1 MANEE
6 KLIQALAELTETIKE
21 KFPKGKPG
29 EGDPEPKSKKAA
41 LVKSTL
47 ALGKNTL
54 GLVGLTTSMLTLKGM
69 LGNVREM
76 NSKVSQSLGQLD
88 QTTLGSR
95 SVTERFNNA
104 SVGMTQAIKTFATAT
119 ELGISQ
125 FSDGALR
132 LSAQMK
138 VLGLD
143 NKQAMKI
150 MRFNTQGLGSASD
163 SSAKLVDTLISTAAA
178 NKDSISGLIDAIASM
193 KDALIG
199 TSVELGPKAA
209 ENAQKIA
216 AMMSQNNSELQET
229 ASKFVT
235 SFLTGTEGFQ
245 KAARLGVT
253 FTGEESLDEMAVKFE
268 QLLGAIQQLD
278 PGGQAGSQY
287 TLQAFEK
294 QFGLSRQ
301 DFYLQRQIGTTLKDL
316 HKTNTEQLAADVG
329 KISIDQAY
337 QNATYGVQ
345 ALGLQ
350 FAEGAAKGINQIY
363 ELIGPW
369 GTAVLGLLGSMLAFM
384 SVGGIGNILGGG
396 FGKIKDG
403 IGNVGGHLR
412 TGFGKIKNG
421 MGKIGGLLKTGFGII
436 KNSLKW
442 LGGKLLKGMG
452 KIGGLF
458 VKKGG
463 QALAKT
469 ASKVAGKTI
478 FKSIL
483 KKIPVVGAVAGLGF
497 AAGRL
502 MKGDWKGAIGEAAS
516 GLASTVP
523 GAGTAA
529 SVAIDAALAA
539 RDVSK
544 ARQGAKEEAKK
555 ASRPDK
561 NASREERY
569 RQDMSTFEEMSFD
582 QGKKSL
588 QAQQETA
595 EATRSIE
602 QLNREAR
609 ERPTSR
615 GPEAAIVERLNEQIL
630 GFNRLI
636 ALTQDGNSARERGID
651 ATIEAAANPNFTLPE
666 LPLSVR
672 G

>member
-1 MANEE
+1 MANEKDLQKALEDLTDAINDASTTKRKDSAEERE
-6 KLIQALAELTETIKE
+6 KKRN
-21 KFPKGKPG
+21 KGKLG
-29 EGDPEPKSKKAA
+29 ENTKSI
-41 LVKSTL
+41 V
-47 ALGKNTL
+47 KNTL

-69 LGNVREM
+69 LGNVKEM
-76 NSKVSQSLGQLD
+76 NAKVSQSLGQLD

-143 NKQAMKI
+143 NKQAMKL
-150 MRFNTQGLGSASD
+150 MRFNTQGLGSSSD

-178 NKDSISGLIDAIASM
+178 NKDSISGLVDAIASM

-216 AMMSQNNSELQET
+216 AMMSQGNSELQQA

-301 DFYLQRQIGTTLKDL
+301 DFYLQRQIGTTLNDL

-337 QNATYGVQ
+337 QNATYATQ
-345 ALGLQ
+345 SLGLVA
-350 FAEGAAKGINQIY
+350 AENAAKGIAAVADW
-363 ELIGPW
+363 IGPW

-384 SVGGIGNILGGG
+384 GIGGIGNILSGGFRKIGGG
-396 FGKIKDG
+396 IGK
-403 IGNVGGHLR
+403 V
-412 TGFGKIKNG
+412 
-421 MGKIGGLLKTGFGII
+421 GGLLKRGFGII

-442 LGGKLLKGMG
+442 LGGKLLKGFS
-452 KIGGLF
+452 KLSP
-458 VKKGG
+458 VKKVAGKAAARAG
-463 QALAKT
+463 AK
-469 ASKVAGKTI
+469 AAGKTI
-478 FKSIL
+478 FKSFL

-497 AAGRL
+497 AAARA
-502 MKGDWKGAIGEAAS
+502 MKGDWKGAMGEAAS
-516 GLASTVP
+516 GLLSTIP
-523 GAGTAA
+523 GVGTAA
-529 SVAIDAALAA
+529 SLAVDAALAA

-544 ARQGAKEEAKK
+544 AGQEAKEEAKK
-555 ASRPDK
+555 ASKPDK

-569 RQDMSTFEEMSFD
+569 RQDMLTFEEMSYE
-582 QGKKSL
+582 QGQKSL

-595 EATRSIE
+595 EATKSIE

-630 GFNRLI
+630 GVNKLI
-636 ALTQDGNSARERGID
+636 ALTQDGNSAREKGID
-651 ATIEAAANPNFTLPE
+651 ATREAATNFNVTLPE